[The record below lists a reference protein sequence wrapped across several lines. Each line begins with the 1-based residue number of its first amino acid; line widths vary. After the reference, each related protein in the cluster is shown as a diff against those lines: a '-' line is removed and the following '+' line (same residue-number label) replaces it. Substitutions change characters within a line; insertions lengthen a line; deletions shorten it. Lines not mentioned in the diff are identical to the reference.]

1 MKSIYPIL
9 LCAALSF
16 SSSTL
21 IAKEDQKERGHKPPP
36 EAFTACEG
44 KAEGDSVSIETP
56 RGETLEATCK
66 MMEEQLAA
74 VPTKGERPKR
84 KKD

>member
-16 SSSTL
+16 SSSAL
-21 IAKEDQKERGHKPPP
+21 IAKDDQKEPGHKPPP
-36 EAFTACEG
+36 EAFTACE
-44 KAEGDSVSIETP
+44 
-56 RGETLEATCK
+56 ATCK
-66 MMEEQLAA
+66 MMQEQLAA
-74 VPTKGERPKR
+74 VPTKGERPHR